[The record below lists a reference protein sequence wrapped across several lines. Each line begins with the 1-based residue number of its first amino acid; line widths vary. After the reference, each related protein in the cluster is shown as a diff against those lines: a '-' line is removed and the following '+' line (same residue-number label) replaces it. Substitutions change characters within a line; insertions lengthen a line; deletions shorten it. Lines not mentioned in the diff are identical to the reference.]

1 MMEMLRKIRQKKTTN
16 KHLQQQ
22 VDDLQQ
28 ENKFLRKRLLSMS
41 TEVVD
46 ERQQH
51 SRGRVNPFEI
61 TVPAFCI
68 SDVPTATV
76 ETPIPSSD
84 SESSLSSSLSSIQ
97 QHDLGTRL
105 DEEREMPSIES
116 FRADMV
122 ESRQDSFSLPRES
135 SVEHHEDLLLRT
147 RSVST
152 VRQLPPLPDNTGD
165 IAAADC
171 RRGSNLFRDKQQRN
185 TFNSKSHTF
194 MLRPKSIV
202 FKWNRYADMEDDGYA
217 VAPRLRTKL
226 AKARQKKVSETLH
239 NNGATRD
246 APQETTDK
254 VVNLQRMEKA
264 NNFATIPNHGTTRD
278 VPDNATDLVLGSESV
293 EQIIESQGQDDGV
306 TRATHDET
314 NSVHVDSR
322 NMEEFNDPPTL
333 GEGATRDASDE
344 STGANSETIEEV
356 IDLTPTDPTKSEN
369 GTTKRGFES
378 IHNCFKDKNLQ
389 QELVKLSLAQILIQ
403 SYQPDPEDPGWWIG
417 KANNLEQKEM
427 PKSEAKPSSSYAN
440 EDRHTQAPK
449 PTLNS
454 FLAEV
459 KTRRNEIMGKSIGNC
474 DGKDLKEGESE
485 GNPEFTSCK
494 LAGLG
499 ATKQKECFVASFRV
513 TKDETRLGSVNNLL
527 IELKAK
533 QKERRGKFQTRKMRS
548 SSKSAMNTKVGLSST
563 ILDEL
568 KVKQKERME
577 RKQEK

>member
-1 MMEMLRKIRQKKTTN
+1 
-16 KHLQQQ
+16 
-22 VDDLQQ
+22 
-28 ENKFLRKRLLSMS
+28 MS

-51 SRGRVNPFEI
+51 SRGRVDPCEI

-76 ETPIPSSD
+76 ETPIPSSC

-97 QHDLGTRL
+97 QHDLWTPL
-105 DEEREMPSIES
+105 DEEREMRSIES
-116 FRADMV
+116 SRADMV

-135 SVEHHEDLLLRT
+135 SVEHHEELLFRT

-152 VRQLPPLPDNTGD
+152 VRQLPPLPDNTD
-165 IAAADC
+165 AIAAADC

-185 TFNSKSHTF
+185 TLNSKSHKF
-194 MLRPKSIV
+194 ILRPKSIV

-226 AKARQKKVSETLH
+226 AKARQKKLSETHH
-239 NNGATRD
+239 NDGATRD

-264 NNFATIPNHGTTRD
+264 NNFTTIPNHGATRD
-278 VPDNATDLVLGSESV
+278 APDTATDLVLGSESV
-293 EQIIESQGQDDGV
+293 EQIIESQGQDEGV
-306 TRATHDET
+306 TRVTHDET
-314 NSVHVDSR
+314 NSVHVDST

-378 IHNCFKDKNLQ
+378 IRNGSKDKNLQ
-389 QELVKLSLAQILIQ
+389 QELVKLSLAKILIQ
-403 SYQPDPEDPGWWIG
+403 SYQPDPEDPGWWIR
-417 KANNLEQKEM
+417 KANNLEQKDM
-427 PKSEAKPSSSYAN
+427 PKSEAKPSSPYAN
-440 EDRHTQAPK
+440 EDKHTHRHTQAPK

-459 KTRRNEIMGKSIGNC
+459 KTRRNEIMGKTIGNF

-485 GNPEFTSCK
+485 GNPEFTSGK

-499 ATKQKECFVASFRV
+499 ATKQKECFVASLRV
-513 TKDETRLGSVNNLL
+513 TKDETRSGSTNDLL

-533 QKERRGKFQTRKMRS
+533 QRERRGTRQPSKMRS
-548 SSKSAMNTKVGLSST
+548 SSKSAMNAKVGHSST

-568 KVKQKERME
+568 KVKQKEPME
-577 RKQEK
+577 RKQEKQHIPEKGCDEETASI